1 MTLNIQQSHVND
13 TLKSS
18 VKGIFVD
25 FEIKRNQDNRK
36 SALQRSYLIGF
47 KRYLDWI
54 TTEPENILEDI
65 IQSIDV
71 SSLVTSY
78 SIANEKFNEERYS
91 ALITVNYDIEK
102 IDTLLRKKKLKYFAG
117 IGPKILVLPLMSFN
131 DQLILWDD
139 PNPWFEAW
147 IERPIDGNL
156 TEFIIPE
163 GDVNDLITISAE
175 DTRELSF
182 SKIRNIALKYNV
194 KKVMVPFLTIVKKD
208 EKYYLSL
215 RCFDGLSKEIL
226 NVEITKEINE
236 SNFDLALFETLNSF
250 TSFYDDYWVADNIKK
265 IESQV
270 LVEVNI
276 MYDSF
281 RDWTYIKKTINN
293 SKNVKSFKV
302 LSLSTNE
309 SLSEI
314 KLINTKQFISELENN
329 NISMKK
335 KNNIWNIKKYF

>member
-1 MTLNIQQSHVND
+1 MTINIQQSYAND

-25 FEIKRNQDNRK
+25 FEIKKNQDNRK
-36 SALQRSYLIGF
+36 TALQRSYLIGF

-54 TTEPENILEDI
+54 TTASEDILEDI

-78 SIANEKFNEERYS
+78 SIENEKFNKERYS

-102 IDTLLRKKKLKYFAG
+102 IDTLLKKKNLKYFAG
-117 IGPKILVLPLMSFN
+117 NGPKILVLPLMSFN

-139 PNPWFEAW
+139 PNPWYEAW

-163 GDVNDLITISAE
+163 GDVNDLITISAK

-215 RCFDGLSKEIL
+215 RCFDGLSKELL
-226 NVEITKEINE
+226 NIEITKETNE
-236 SNFDLALFETLNSF
+236 GNFSLALFETLNYF

-270 LVEVNI
+270 LVKVNI
-276 MYDSF
+276 LYDTF

-309 SLSEI
+309 SFSEI

-335 KNNIWNIKKYF
+335 KNNVWNIKKYF

>member
-1 MTLNIQQSHVND
+1 MTINIQQSYAND

-25 FEIKRNQDNRK
+25 FEIKKNQDNRK
-36 SALQRSYLIGF
+36 TALQRSYLIGF

-54 TTEPENILEDI
+54 TTASEDILEDI

-78 SIANEKFNEERYS
+78 SIENEKFNKERYS

-102 IDTLLRKKKLKYFAG
+102 IDTLLKKKNLKYFAG
-117 IGPKILVLPLMSFN
+117 NGPKILVLPLMSFN

-139 PNPWFEAW
+139 PNPWYEAW

-163 GDVNDLITISAE
+163 GDVNDLITISAK

-215 RCFDGLSKEIL
+215 RCFDGLSKELL
-226 NVEITKEINE
+226 NIEITKETNE
-236 SNFDLALFETLNSF
+236 GNFALALFETLNSF

-270 LVEVNI
+270 LVKVNI
-276 MYDSF
+276 LYDTF

-309 SLSEI
+309 SFSEI

-335 KNNIWNIKKYF
+335 KNNVWNIKKYF